1 MGSPELRLGSRHFR
15 LLGSDPSLFC
25 SQGFRGGSRWDPQ
38 RLPVGC
44 GDPRDPDGCRWCQ
57 PCGDCEPSGPAG
69 FPVGPAVLWGEGLG
83 PQGCAEA
90 SGCADAS
97 RGEALGLEFG
107 VRWTLSSVDAG
118 DERRLQAGSGALPME
133 QQPFFCSSQ
142 LRAAPPHPPPHPRA
156 AFLCLS
162 CASSVLF
169 PPTHPFFCSFS
180 PLLQFRKR

>member
-44 GDPRDPDGCRWCQ
+44 GDPRDPNGCRRCQ

-83 PQGCAEA
+83 PQGCAGA

-118 DERRLQAGSGALPME
+118 DERRLRAGSGALPME

-142 LRAAPPHPPPHPRA
+142 LRAAPPLPSSPSPSRVSLFVLC
-156 AFLCLS
+156 FLCAL
-162 CASSVLF
+162 
-169 PPTHPFFCSFS
+169 PTHPPIFLFLFS
-180 PLLQFRKR
+180 SVTV